1 MPLYSWYKVNSL
13 STVTGT
19 LTNLVTTLSSNNY
32 TADELKTLPAI
43 SNFSFQGKKVISIG
57 QGILNIDAITDKSM
71 VIKGYA
77 DPLASVIISYNTTS
91 KTVTAD
97 ANGLFSLTLDNV
109 LPVGTIIKFT
119 ANVKNS
125 FIYQS
130 KSIQIVYA
138 GKLTLDSAPTVITFS
153 MVPFSTNPVLC
164 SRAEE
169 VIIKVTDSRAVS
181 SNWKLYAA
189 IGQNLTSDNGY
200 VLTNSLV
207 NVNSDKTINVLSSV
221 PTLVYTGANNGG
233 TTKVTNVDWPSDE
246 GIILRVANEPLENG
260 EVYKANIIWTIE
272 E

>member
-1 MPLYSWYKVNSL
+1 
-13 STVTGT
+13 
-19 LTNLVTTLSSNNY
+19 
-32 TADELKTLPAI
+32 
-43 SNFSFQGKKVISIG
+43 
-57 QGILNIDAITDKSM
+57 
-71 VIKGYA
+71 
-77 DPLASVIISYNTTS
+77 
-91 KTVTAD
+91 
-97 ANGLFSLTLDNV
+97 
-109 LPVGTIIKFT
+109 
-119 ANVKNS
+119 
-125 FIYQS
+125 
-130 KSIQIVYA
+130 
-138 GKLTLDSAPTVITFS
+138 

-164 SRAEE
+164 SRAGE

-233 TTKVTNVDWPSDE
+233 TTKVTNVSWPSDE

-260 EVYKANIIWTIE
+260 EVYKSNIIWTIE